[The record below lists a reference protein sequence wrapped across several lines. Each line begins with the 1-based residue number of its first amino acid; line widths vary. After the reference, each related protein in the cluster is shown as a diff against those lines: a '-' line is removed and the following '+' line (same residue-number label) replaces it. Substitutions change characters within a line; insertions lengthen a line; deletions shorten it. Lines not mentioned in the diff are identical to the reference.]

1 MTLRRPTD
9 RQIVSHLLAFF
20 AGLAVAYFAI
30 PALKMPVHT
39 VEQASSFQQ
48 FPSVDAQPPQFG
60 SRSSKLTGPP
70 PPTPADLNGHLII
83 PVQGITKSQL
93 IDTYTQSRSEDRLH
107 NAIDIMAPEG
117 TPVLAAST
125 GYVEKLHESA
135 AGGTTIYVFN
145 AERTY
150 SFYYAHLSAYAPG
163 LHERQLVQQGEVIGY
178 VGHTGNASP
187 DGPHLHFQVSAL
199 TQDASWG
206 GGESVNPYPILMNA
220 PR

>member
-1 MTLRRPTD
+1 MRRLSD
-9 RQIVSHLLAFF
+9 RQIVTHLLAFI
-20 AGLAVAYFAI
+20 AGLVVAYFAI
-30 PALKMPVHT
+30 PALKMPVQS

-48 FPSVDAQPPQFG
+48 FPSVDAQPPHFG
-60 SRSSKLTGPP
+60 SRSSKLMGLL
-70 PPTPADLNGHLII
+70 PPTPSDLNGHLII

-93 IDTYTQSRSEDRLH
+93 IDTYTQSRSEERLH

-117 TPVLAAST
+117 TPVLAAS
-125 GYVEKLHESA
+125 GGVIEKLHESA

-145 AERTY
+145 PERTY

-163 LHERQLVQQGEVIGY
+163 LHEGQQVRQGDVIGY

-199 TQDASWG
+199 TEGASWG